1 MRVSSLKYDLLAA
14 LYEAYKTDPTQLVD
28 ISPIMEDHG
37 VYAVTS
43 MVEYGRALKSSGLL
57 KECTGTIDTFRA
69 AISIQGI
76 NLVSSDI
83 KNEVIQLLKGLQ
95 DDPHHFY
102 PVKNHLE
109 YLPQT
114 YQCAVDLAHYLNAN
128 ALAHIRIEE
137 DDVFVQITERGLQ
150 YVQSPHDPSE
160 GSIRLIA

>member
-14 LYEAYKTDPTQLVD
+14 LYEAYKANPTGLVD

-37 VYAVTS
+37 VFAVTS

-57 KECTGTIDTFRA
+57 KECTGTIDTFKA

-76 NLVSSDI
+76 NMVSDDI
-83 KNEVIQLLKGLQ
+83 KNEVYQLLNGLK

-109 YLPQT
+109 FLPQH

-137 DDVFVQITERGLQ
+137 EDVFIQITDRGLQ
-150 YVQSPHDPSE
+150 YIQNPDDPSK
-160 GSIRLIA
+160 GSVRLIA